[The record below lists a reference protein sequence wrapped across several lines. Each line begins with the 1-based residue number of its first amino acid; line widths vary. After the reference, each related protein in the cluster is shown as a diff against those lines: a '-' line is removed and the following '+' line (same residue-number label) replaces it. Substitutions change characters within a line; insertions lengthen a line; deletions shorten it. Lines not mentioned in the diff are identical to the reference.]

1 MPPLPPRPPRTHAS
15 SDATDV
21 ADRLHS
27 LAIHL
32 LRQLRREDVAAGLTA
47 PRLSALSVVV
57 FGGPITLG
65 ELAAAEQVRPP
76 TMTRLVQELERDGLV
91 ARTTD
96 PSDARVVRIRAT
108 PEGTRLLE
116 HGRARR
122 IARLAEQLATLTP
135 EQRALVDDA
144 VATLEPLFRGAHH
157 HAASPTPAAT
167 PAPKR
172 R

>member
-1 MPPLPPRPPRTHAS
+1 MPPRARAL
-15 SDATDV
+15 SDPTDV
-21 ADRLHS
+21 ADRLHA

-76 TMTRLVQELERDGLV
+76 TMTRLVQALERDGLV
-91 ARTTD
+91 VRTTD
-96 PSDARVVRIRAT
+96 PNDARVVRIRAT
-108 PEGTRLLE
+108 AEGTRLLE

-157 HAASPTPAAT
+157 HAAR
-167 PAPKR
+167 PAPAPSSAPPSNR